1 MELEFVAPVLFS
13 GHHSLCHAP
22 FLPPP
27 PNTPSGQLT
36 PSMLQSKFMI
46 LLLQHHPGSSTSI
59 SSPSL
64 QPSFHYPSL
73 SFSILSSGS
82 FSTTFLP
89 LTRSPFSRTHT
100 NDKSGTVFCTTMAY
114 AFSFTIR
121 LHWVQIIPQNCSS
134 EFCALTISPLRAS
147 IK

>member
-1 MELEFVAPVLFS
+1 MELEFVPPVR
-13 GHHSLCHAP
+13 SLDTVHCAMP
-22 FLPPP
+22 LP

-64 QPSFHYPSL
+64 QPLISLSLSL

-82 FSTTFLP
+82 FSTTFLS
-89 LTRSPFSRTHT
+89 LTPSPSFRTHT
-100 NDKSGTVFCTTMAY
+100 HDKSGAVFCTTMAY
-114 AFSFTIR
+114 AFSFTIT
-121 LHWVQIIPQNCSS
+121 LHWFQIIPQTSVRN
-134 EFCALTISPLRAS
+134 FVHLP
-147 IK
+147 